1 MFKACDAHWC
11 LENIWD
17 LAKIFKDVISED
29 KNKEKDAPTT
39 TKKNSQWR
47 FLCHIQLK

>member
-39 TKKNSQWR
+39 TKKIPSGG
-47 FLCHIQLK
+47 FYAIYS